1 MTERMQELINMIPQ
15 KVPDFMPSDYGLKKL
30 STYLEKTRNHPL
42 YPLLQILIDKTVAYR
57 SILTTSDPEKLLGFL
72 SQQESPNNFIYE
84 IQDLVKR
91 NEQEY
96 TPLFTEDKE
105 INTIVL
111 FSIKIL
117 YVYFLDLHKCCSLS
131 HTFVQNYSDVLIRN
145 RQRTDSALVHSA
157 LKEVNG
163 KTNSITSH
171 LTPEALHKI
180 PNNNLIK
187 ELVERPDPKLFRN
200 KNDIIFESITKSN
213 DRIQFAEEGI
223 YFRKTNEIPKYPIK
237 ADDSNFPKPPMIL
250 PPDPQARNWSFSTA
264 DKHFASTTPP
274 SVPNGAPTT
283 PRFTKR
289 SNLPRPAVDI
299 LKSWLFQ
306 HLVHPYPTEEEKR
319 LLAQQTN
326 LNLTQVNNW
335 FINARRRILQ
345 PMLEPRSQG
354 TIPTIQ
360 QQPNLQ
366 PHPTLHHQQILQPQA
381 NPLNGQHNSAKY
393 PVFTLTSAPMMPIG
407 QDQGICNN
415 ADFLVQTGQVLAQ
428 GEALI
433 NISILSLVRTLF
445 RSLSKP
451 LLNT

>member
-15 KVPDFMPSDYGLKKL
+15 NVPDFMPSDYGLKKL

-42 YPLLQILIDKTVAYR
+42 YPLLQTLIDKTVAYR
-57 SILTTSDPEKLLGFL
+57 SILTTSDPDRLFNFL
-72 SQQESPNNFIYE
+72 NQQESPNNFIYE
-84 IQDLVKR
+84 IQELVKK

-96 TPLFTEDKE
+96 KPLFTEDKE

-145 RQRTDSALVHSA
+145 RQRNDPGVVHSA

-163 KTNSITSH
+163 KTHSVIAN
-171 LTPEALHKI
+171 LTPEGSQRF
-180 PNNNLIK
+180 PNNTMSK
-187 ELVERPDPKLFRN
+187 ELVERPDAKMIRN
-200 KNDIIFESITKSN
+200 KNDIIFESSTKN
-213 DRIQFAEEGI
+213 IDKIQFPEEGI
-223 YFRKTNEIPKYPIK
+223 FFRKTNEIPKYPGK
-237 ADDSNFPKPPMIL
+237 PDDSSFPKPPMIL
-250 PPDPQARNWSFSTA
+250 PPDPQARNWSFSSS
-264 DKHFASTTPP
+264 DKQYTPATPP
-274 SVPNGAPTT
+274 SVPNGTHTT

-354 TIPTIQ
+354 SIPTIQ

-366 PHPTLHHQQILQPQA
+366 PHPSLHPQQILQPQT
-381 NPLNGQHNSAKY
+381 NPLNGQPNSGKY
-393 PVFTLTSAPMMPIG
+393 PVFTLTSAPLMPIG

-428 GEALI
+428 GKAHI
-433 NISILSLVRTLF
+433 NTLPF
-445 RSLSKP
+445 ITP
-451 LLNT
+451 DYINN